1 MSSIAKPNASRQFE
15 IMAVY
20 LVMGLLMM
28 TVCSD
33 VFADDTF
40 KGACTKVSG
49 FFKNFETI
57 LKVASVSIVTIAI
70 VFAGYQIA
78 FAHKRLSD
86 VAPLLIGGL
95 LIGGSSALASWFMAG
110 WTTGSDC
117 NKDESAALM
126 MNVVASAEHLLAFIA

>member
-1 MSSIAKPNASRQFE
+1 MSSIVNSGSERRFE
-15 IMAVY
+15 TFAIY
-20 LVMGLLMM
+20 LVLGFLMM
-28 TVCSD
+28 SVCSD

-40 KGACTKVSG
+40 KGACAKVSG

-117 NKDESAALM
+117 NSDATTSFLLIPQQLIALM
-126 MNVVASAEHLLAFIA
+126 A

>member
-1 MSSIAKPNASRQFE
+1 MSSIVNSGSERRFE
-15 IMAVY
+15 TFAIY
-20 LVMGLLMM
+20 LVLGFLMM
-28 TVCSD
+28 SVCSD

-117 NKDESAALM
+117 NSDATTSFLLIPQQLIALM
-126 MNVVASAEHLLAFIA
+126 A